1 MKRANARAMYEV
13 HENCINGFLKKKKKE
28 KKKEKE
34 NEVIES
40 FWTRRRH
47 VLEIWIDYN
56 SLKIIDYFS

>member
-1 MKRANARAMYEV
+1 MYEV
-13 HENCINGFLKKKKKE
+13 HENCINGFLKKK